1 MIQEIQIYGDC
12 LMGIGIPDGGIAI
25 IDRDLKPN
33 VFDVVWCMNPMAS
46 INGYLKQIVQ
56 TGDKAIV
63 HTCYIDKSKDY
74 QFYAPEILG
83 VVLKVMDY
91 DRNVVWERPEPV
103 EYAPVV
109 HGHWSLRCDSRR
121 DYSTDEWDEDFYL
134 ECSECKRKVWDINQR
149 LAVSGEWG
157 KLVEQYPYCHCGAKM
172 DGGKEK

>member
-33 VFDVVWCMNPMAS
+33 VFDVVWCMNPMAT

-63 HTCYIDKSKDY
+63 HTCYTDKSKDY

-109 HGHWSLRCDSRR
+109 HAQWVKHWCDNNMLGHE
-121 DYSTDEWDEDFYL
+121 YE
-134 ECSECKRKVWDINQR
+134 ECSN
-149 LAVSGEWG
+149 
-157 KLVEQYPYCHCGAKM
+157 CGASMLDTNQFWDCECCPNCGSKM
-172 DGGKEK
+172 DGGKNDAEMD